1 MGILRTIIW
10 VLLTAVLV
18 IFAMANWLAVTVTIW
33 PGQVL
38 DTKLPVL
45 ILASFL
51 IGSVPMWIALRTTR
65 WSLKRRLDASER
77 QLADMRALANRPVE
91 AAPVVAPAP
100 PPAPGTAAPT
110 RPLGISLASPVLS
123 PKTIRTSTPPSR
135 WRKRFGIMSAG

>member
-18 IFAMANWLAVTVTIW
+18 IFAMANWLPVTVTIW

-45 ILASFL
+45 ILAAFL

-65 WSLKRRLDASER
+65 WSLKRRLDTSER
-77 QLADMRALANRPVE
+77 QLADMRALANRPVDPT
-91 AAPVVAPAP
+91 PVPPPA
-100 PPAPGTAAPT
+100 PAPGTASPT
-110 RPLGISLASPVLS
+110 LPLDIP
-123 PKTIRTSTPPSR
+123 
-135 WRKRFGIMSAG
+135 

>member
-18 IFAMANWLAVTVTIW
+18 IFAMANWLPVTVTIW

-65 WSLKRRLDASER
+65 WSLKRRLDTSER
-77 QLADMRALANRPVE
+77 QLADMRALANRPAE
-91 AAPVVAPAP
+91 PAPA
-100 PPAPGTAAPT
+100 A
-110 RPLGISLASPVLS
+110 IPVND
-123 PKTIRTSTPPSR
+123 IPPSPLETP
-135 WRKRFGIMSAG
+135 

>member
-18 IFAMANWLAVTVTIW
+18 IFAMANWIAVTVTIW

-51 IGSVPMWIALRTTR
+51 IGSVPTWIALRTTR
-65 WSLKRRLDASER
+65 WSLKRRLDNSER

-91 AAPVVAPAP
+91 PAPAAVPVNDIP
-100 PPAPGTAAPT
+100 PTPT
-110 RPLGISLASPVLS
+110 DLFPTDKP
-123 PKTIRTSTPPSR
+123 
-135 WRKRFGIMSAG
+135 

>member
-18 IFAMANWLAVTVTIW
+18 IFAMANWLPVTVTIW

-45 ILASFL
+45 ILAAFL

-65 WSLKRRLDASER
+65 WSLKRRLDTSER

-91 AAPVVAPAP
+91 PVSAPAP
-100 PPAPGTAAPT
+100 TPAPAAGTASPT
-110 RPLGISLASPVLS
+110 LPLDIP
-123 PKTIRTSTPPSR
+123 
-135 WRKRFGIMSAG
+135 

>member
-51 IGSVPMWIALRTTR
+51 IGSVPMWVALRTTR

-91 AAPVVAPAP
+91 PAPVTTPAPATP
-100 PPAPGTAAPT
+100 LGTASPSL
-110 RPLGISLASPVLS
+110 PLDFP
-123 PKTIRTSTPPSR
+123 
-135 WRKRFGIMSAG
+135 